1 MQLTGGIKVSNQAVN
16 RRNLSLREKIGQLIV
31 TGFPGLTITE
41 ELRELA
47 REWKIGNIILF
58 AYNAED
64 KSQLAAL
71 CGDLHRLVFEETGY
85 PALIS
90 IDQEGGRVTRL
101 PQDAVNVPGAM
112 AVAATGQPDHAL
124 TAGRITANELKA
136 LGVNFNLAPVLDIN
150 NNKRNPVIN
159 VRAYGDTAESVTA
172 YGLQMLRGLQEE
184 GVLAAVKHFP
194 GHGDTAV
201 DSHLGLPSVSKTV
214 EELEALELKP
224 FRAAIAAGAE
234 ALTIAHMLFPAIEPE
249 RVPATMS
256 RAIVTGLLKR
266 ELGYEGLVITDCL
279 EMDAIQKYYGTAQG
293 ALGALKA
300 GIHLLFVS
308 HTPALVRETVQVIEQ
323 AVLSGDLP
331 METIDEA
338 VDKVLYYKM
347 KYGKPADT
355 PPLSLVGSEAHRSEA
370 SAISE
375 ASICLVEGE
384 LAPVAQGGVRAL
396 FAGSYPYRTDRASSQ
411 VRPGL
416 SFPAAMSERLGGAQL
431 LTDIDPDEAELERLL
446 QEAED
451 CDRVVFGLYNGID
464 NPGQLEAVR
473 RLVSRGKRV
482 TAVALGKPYDLEELS
497 GIECGLAAF
506 EYTPLS
512 LASVARVLA
521 GEVRP
526 EGRIERVWQRD

>member
-1 MQLTGGIKVSNQAVN
+1 MVN
-16 RRNLSLREKIGQLIV
+16 DQTEHRRELSLREKIGQLIV
-31 TGFPGLTITE
+31 TGFPGPEITD

-58 AYNAED
+58 AYNAEN

-71 CGDLHRLVFEETGY
+71 CGDLQRLMIAETGY

-101 PQDAVNVPGAM
+101 PRDAVNVPGAM
-112 AVAATGQPDHAL
+112 AVAATGRPDHAL
-124 TAGRITANELKA
+124 SAGRMTARELKA
-136 LGVNFNLAPVLDIN
+136 LGINFNLAPVLDIN

-159 VRAYGDTAESVTA
+159 VRAYGDTAETVTN

-194 GHGDTAV
+194 GHGDTEV
-201 DSHLGLPSVSKTV
+201 DSHLGLPAVSKTLA
-214 EELEALELKP
+214 ELEALELRP

-256 RAIVTGLLKR
+256 RAIVTDLLKR
-266 ELGYEGLVITDCL
+266 ELGYEGLVISDCL
-279 EMDAIQKYYGTAQG
+279 EMDAIQQYYGTAQG

-323 AVLSGDLP
+323 AVLSGELP
-331 METIDEA
+331 METIDAA

-347 KYGKPADT
+347 KYGKPAEM
-355 PPLSLVGSEAHRSEA
+355 PPLSVVGCEAHRQA
-370 SAISE
+370 AAAISE
-375 ASICLVEGE
+375 ASICLAAGE
-384 LAPVAQGGVRAL
+384 LAPIAAGGGRTL

-411 VRPGL
+411 VRTGL
-416 SFPAAMSERLGGAQL
+416 SFPEAMAERLGGAQL
-431 LTDIDPDEAELERLL
+431 LTGIDPDEAELGQLL
-446 QEAED
+446 REAED
-451 CDRVVFGLYNGID
+451 CGRIVFGLYNGVD
-464 NPGQLEAVR
+464 NPGQLAAVR
-473 RLVSRGKRV
+473 RLVSAGKRV
-482 TAVALGKPYDLEELS
+482 TAVALGKPYDLEALA

-506 EYTPLS
+506 EYTALS

-521 GEVRP
+521 GEVAP
-526 EGRIERVWQRD
+526 AGRIERVWQR

>member
-1 MQLTGGIKVSNQAVN
+1 VGNQAVN
-16 RRNLSLREKIGQLIV
+16 RRELSLREKIGQLIV
-31 TGFPGLTITE
+31 TGLPGLTIAE
-41 ELRELA
+41 ELRELV

-58 AYNAED
+58 AYNAEN

-71 CGDLHRLVFEETGY
+71 CGDLQRLALEETGY

-112 AVAATGQPDHAL
+112 AVAATGRPDYAL
-124 TAGRITANELKA
+124 EAGRITAKELKA
-136 LGVNFNLAPVLDIN
+136 LGINFNLAPVLDIN

-159 VRAYGDTAESVTA
+159 VRAYGDTAETVTT
-172 YGLQMLRGLQEE
+172 YGLQMLRGLQEQ

-194 GHGDTAV
+194 GHGDTEV
-201 DSHLGLPSVSKTV
+201 DSHLGLPSVSKT
-214 EELEALELKP
+214 LEALEELELQP

-256 RAIVTGLLKR
+256 REIVTGLLKR
-266 ELGYEGLVITDCL
+266 ELGYEGLIISDCL

-347 KYGKPADT
+347 KYASPSEEA
-355 PPLSLVGSEAHRSEA
+355 PPLSLVGCEAHRSQA

-384 LAPVAQGGVRAL
+384 LSPIAQGGDRTL

-416 SFPAAMSERLGGAQL
+416 SFPAAMAERLGGAQL

-446 QEAED
+446 REAKD
-451 CDRVVFGLYNGID
+451 CDRVVFGLYNAVD
-464 NPGQLEAVR
+464 NPGQLEAVC
-473 RLVSRGKRV
+473 RLVAAGKRV
-482 TAVALGKPYDLEELS
+482 TAVALGKPYDLEALT

-506 EYTPLS
+506 EYTQLS
-512 LASVARVLA
+512 LSSVARVLA
-521 GEVRP
+521 GEVRS
-526 EGRIERVWQRD
+526 EGRIERVWRRGG